1 MPKTSTPHK
10 TGTRSM
16 AETFPG
22 TTGAIL
28 VLMAAR
34 HMKFEV
40 TMEEAIAITAA
51 GAALSSYVLGWI
63 RGRQ

>member
-1 MPKTSTPHK
+1 
-10 TGTRSM
+10 M